1 MSAKNQQPVNA
12 SLEMTVLSKG
22 KKKHVTSEM
31 IKAVLAKLAEGNR
44 GQLALSA

>member
-1 MSAKNQQPVNA
+1 MSAKNQQPVNP

-22 KKKHVTSEM
+22 EKKHVTSEM

-44 GQLALSA
+44 APLALSA

>member
-22 KKKHVTSEM
+22 KKKHVTSDM

-44 GQLALSA
+44 APLALSA